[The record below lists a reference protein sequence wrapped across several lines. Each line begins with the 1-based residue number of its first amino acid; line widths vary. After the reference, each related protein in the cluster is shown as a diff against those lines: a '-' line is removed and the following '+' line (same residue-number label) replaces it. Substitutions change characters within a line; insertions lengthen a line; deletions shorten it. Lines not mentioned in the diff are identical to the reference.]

1 MRPDIRARSYR
12 GCMITREQYQVELQA
27 IRDVQRGTV
36 QRAYAAA
43 RHERSALLART
54 RDRDASGRWVAGSPV
69 A

>member
-1 MRPDIRARSYR
+1 
-12 GCMITREQYQVELQA
+12 MITREQYQVELQA